1 MRLLKAGRMTG
12 QAFTESLV
20 AVLFLSPLLLS
31 MSYLV
36 ELMRAEQGAV
46 VSARELVL
54 AAVHTPTGHAPPA
67 LIEGLHDLSMPADR
81 VVGERLAP
89 RIASIELSNPA
100 TDVEKVANGLLLPAT
115 LVGVGRFD
123 LPEFLP
129 QRASTGVSL
138 GSTRDIGVPF
148 DLPVVVQAN
157 LAFMAGHGA
166 AGSPAEVRSRTAAL
180 SVGGAL
186 AEVSKPIELLATIAS
201 LLEPALRRLCVG
213 RIDPEIVP
221 ADRLPDSVT
230 RSSDLRYQPC

>member
-1 MRLLKAGRMTG
+1 MSLLDTRRMRG

-20 AVLFLSPLLLS
+20 AVLFLIPLLLC
-31 MSYLV
+31 MIYLV

-54 AAVHTPTGHAPPA
+54 AAVHTPTGHVPA
-67 LIEGLHDLSMPADR
+67 ALVEDLHELAMPADQ
-81 VVGERLAP
+81 VVGERRAP
-89 RIASIELSNPA
+89 RIASITLPNPA

-129 QRASTGVSL
+129 RRASTGVSL
-138 GSTRDIGVPF
+138 GSTREIGVPF
-148 DLPVVVQAN
+148 DLPVVVEADV
-157 LAFMAGHGA
+157 AFMAGHGA
-166 AGSPAEVRSRTAAL
+166 ADSPAEVRSRTAAL

-186 AEVSKPIELLATIAS
+186 AEVSEPIELLATIAS
-201 LLEPALRRLCVG
+201 LLEPALRRLCIG

-230 RSSDLRYQPC
+230 RSSDLRYQSC